1 MASTPNYLWPTP
13 DDTDPVGDGALDMR
27 TLANAIDA
35 SLLSNPNAG
44 LRNRLINGSM
54 EFWQRGTTAVT
65 TSGTYYADR
74 WLTFGNATIS
84 ATRANVTPNAVTPG
98 QIRYATQFTVTSLGT
113 SGSNAGIIQKMESAG
128 TLAGK
133 TVTVSFYAYAS
144 VANLEIACSL
154 YRFFGSGGSPSTAE
168 ELYAYTA
175 RKTSSLS
182 TSAWNRYSFSF
193 NVPTMAGKTLGLA
206 GNDSLSV
213 YLWFDAGSA
222 YNTATGSLGNQ
233 TGTFYVTGVQV
244 EQGPGAS
251 DFEERPRQTELALC
265 QRYYEKT
272 YRLDTVPGTNTNVGL
287 QSNSVSSYDAGNAA
301 FTAIF
306 QVPKRNNVP
315 SMTAYTTTGTSGSWD
330 YWRNGVATTSAVT
343 FSQIS
348 ERSATLNLLVG
359 LAWAP
364 VLIYGHFVAS
374 NEL

>member
-54 EFWQRGTTAVT
+54 EFWQRGTTAATVA
-65 TSGTYYADR
+65 GVYYADR
-74 WLTFGNATIS
+74 WVTFGNATMS

-98 QIRYATQFTVTSLGT
+98 PIRYATQFTVTSLGT
-113 SGSNAGIIQKMESAG
+113 SGSSAGIIQKMEGAG

-144 VANLEIACSL
+144 VANLEVACSL
-154 YRFFGSGGSPSTAE
+154 YRYFGAGGSPSTAE
-168 ELYAYTA
+168 ELLAYTA

-182 TSAWNRYSFSF
+182 TSVWNRYSFSF

-222 YNTATGSLGNQ
+222 YNTQTGSLGNQ

-244 EQGPGAS
+244 EEGAGAS
-251 DFEERPRQTELALC
+251 TFEERPRQVDLALC
-265 QRYYEKT
+265 QRYYEAT
-272 YRLDTVPGTNTNVGL
+272 SITPGAFNGPHVNITSATNGFSEFVM
-287 QSNSVSSYDAGNAA
+287 YIKFA
-301 FTAIF
+301 
-306 QVPKRNNVP
+306 VPKR
-315 SMTAYTTTGTSGSWD
+315 STSYTMTGYRYDTGAGGAWWINRSGFSGTPAPTFDQFGVNGCRGYANIGATWTAVDAYPIWSCS
-330 YWRNGVATTSAVT
+330 
-343 FSQIS
+343 S
-348 ERSATLNLLVG
+348 EL
-359 LAWAP
+359 
-364 VLIYGHFVAS
+364 
-374 NEL
+374 